1 MKLKEQTNKMVL
13 FASSGRL
20 NSLKKNKSTKLKKKK
35 ICMQIV
41 DLLGTIFS
49 SG

>member
-20 NSLKKNKSTKLKKKK
+20 NSKALNKKK

-41 DLLGTIFS
+41 DLPGTIFS